1 MTEQTPNQTELLPLK
16 MSKTYEE
23 TAIEW
28 LGGLYEQ
35 LKDVPEAHHLFTE
48 AESETDI
55 VIEPLEI
62 VREGVIRFSHYLDR
76 GNHVDIQMELLALR
90 QISKIDREFMSEM
103 IDELGLD
110 KAKEI
115 AQRVENR
122 RIRLSQ
128 QSIPELD
135 AIKQPIS

>member
-1 MTEQTPNQTELLPLK
+1 MSETPNQTELLPLK

-28 LGGLYEQ
+28 LDGLFEQ
-35 LKDVPEAHHLFTE
+35 LKEIPEAMHLFDYSE
-48 AESETDI
+48 GMDKGKPSET
-55 VIEPLEI
+55 
-62 VREGVIRFSHYLDR
+62 VREATIRFAHFLDK
-76 GNHVDIQMELLALR
+76 GNHVDVQMELLALR

-103 IDELGLD
+103 IDELGVE

-135 AIKQPIS
+135 AVKQSIS